1 MPHFRQ
7 ASYRPQVGVF
17 RIIIIDK
24 GRTSAG
30 HEGVSIMLELK
41 KGVDILT
48 DIGGVKDAEEVKR
61 IFREN
66 MDDADFAKIEKITN
80 QAARL
85 KIANAIALGRPSK
98 VLMNDGS
105 DADVERIRR
114 VVVEYGEEDNLNIPG
129 HTIHYDLAEEQAR
142 IVDRTYYIANPDE
155 KVSSL
160 ANRMERADAYN
171 YVKENMVGMMDG
183 MTLVIGFYSRG
194 PVGAVGS
201 IPAIEMTTSLYVC
214 HSAELL
220 YRNCF
225 ENFDAEVERAG
236 LFFTN
241 VHSQGPNRPEDLPKA
256 RVLMDRS
263 YQTTYSTFCT
273 YAGNT
278 LLLKKGNHRF
288 AVDRC
293 TYYRQGE
300 ELSEHMFITGLK
312 GPGGRVTFFA
322 GAAPSG
328 CGKTTTAMVGEEF
341 ISDDLAQIWIA
352 EDGTIRS
359 INPES
364 GIFGIIEDVNWTDDP
379 MILEIL
385 RKEGHEVI
393 FSNVLIKDGKPYWV
407 GSGEDNPES
416 GFNFQGEWFKG
427 KKDANGKEIPLSHG
441 NARFT
446 IRGTSLTNYS
456 DKMEDPAGVVTK
468 VFTYNGRD
476 ADTMPPVRVAR
487 NADEG
492 VVIGASIVSRA
503 TATEVGATGVKRQPW
518 ANQPFI
524 PGALGDNMVAQFDF
538 FNSTKING
546 ENRPIMA
553 GLNYFLTHEARGG
566 QGSAL
571 LGEKRD
577 VKVWLGWLERL
588 VYGEVETIY
597 SPVGLLPIYEDLK
610 AMFSD
615 LLGKEYP
622 KSLYDQQFSLYIEK
636 IMARI
641 NLQYEAF
648 KKEENI
654 PDKLFAIYDEQ
665 KAELNDLKAKYGDIV
680 SPDEVKEWAADK

>member
-1 MPHFRQ
+1 
-7 ASYRPQVGVF
+7 
-17 RIIIIDK
+17 
-24 GRTSAG
+24 
-30 HEGVSIMLELK
+30 MLELK
-41 KGVDILT
+41 KGVDILI
-48 DIGGVKDAEEVKR
+48 DIGGIQGAEEVKR
-61 IFREN
+61 IFRES

-80 QAARL
+80 SEARL
-85 KIANAIALGRPSK
+85 KIANAIALGKPAK
-98 VLMNDGS
+98 VLVNDGS
-105 DADVERIRR
+105 KADVERIQKL
-114 VVVEYGEEDNLNIPG
+114 VVEYNEEKHLNISG

-142 IVDRTYYIANPDE
+142 IVDRTFYIANPGE

-160 ANRMERADAYN
+160 ANRIEREDAYN
-171 YVKENMVGMMDG
+171 YVKENMVGMMEG

-194 PVGAVGS
+194 PVGAVAA

-225 ENFDAEVERAG
+225 DDFDAEVERAG

-241 VHSQGPNRPEDLPKA
+241 VHSQGTNRPEDLPNA
-256 RVLMDRS
+256 RVFMDRS
-263 YQTTYSTFCT
+263 YQTTYSTYCT

-288 AVDRC
+288 AVDRA
-293 TYYRQGE
+293 TYYRLGE

-341 ISDDLAQIWIA
+341 ISDDLAQIWIDT
-352 EDGTIRS
+352 DGTIRS

-364 GIFGIIEDVNWTDDP
+364 GIFGIIQDVNWTDDP
-379 MILEIL
+379 LIMDIL
-385 RKEGHEVI
+385 RKPGHEII
-393 FSNVLIKDGKPYWV
+393 FSNVLINDGVPYWV
-407 GSGEDNPES
+407 GSGEENPDK
-416 GFNFQGEWFKG
+416 GFNFQGDWFAG
-427 KKDANGKEIPLSHG
+427 KTGANGKPVPLSHG

-446 IRGTSLTNYS
+446 IRASSLANYS
-456 DKMEDPAGVVTK
+456 PKMEDPAGVVTK

-503 TATEVGATGVKRQPW
+503 TATEVGVTGVKRQPW

-524 PGALGDNMVAQFDF
+524 PGALGDNMVAQFNF
-538 FNSTKING
+538 FNSEKIN
-546 ENRPIMA
+546 EKDRPVLA

-566 QGSAL
+566 EGSAL

-588 VYGEVETIY
+588 VHGEVETIY
-597 SPVGLLPIYEDLK
+597 SPVGLLPTYEDLK
-610 AMFSD
+610 AMFKD
-615 LLGKEYP
+615 ILDKDYP
-622 KSLYDQQFSLYIEK
+622 RELYDKQFSMYIGK

-641 NLQYEAF
+641 DLQYDAF

-654 PDKLFAIYDEQ
+654 PEKLFAIYDEQ
-665 KAELNDLKAKYGDIV
+665 RDELNDLKAKYGDIV
-680 SPDEVKEWAADK
+680 NPDQVKEWAAAK

>member
-1 MPHFRQ
+1 
-7 ASYRPQVGVF
+7 
-17 RIIIIDK
+17 
-24 GRTSAG
+24 
-30 HEGVSIMLELK
+30 MLELN
-41 KGVDILT
+41 KGVDILS
-48 DIGGVKDAEEVKR
+48 DIGGVKTDDEVKR
-61 IFREN
+61 IFRDSME
-66 MDDADFAKIEKITN
+66 DSEFAKIEKISN
-80 QAARL
+80 PLARL
-85 KIANAIALGRPSK
+85 KIANAIVLGKPSK
-98 VLMNDGS
+98 VLVNDGS
-105 DADVERIRR
+105 PADVERIRQL
-114 VVVEYGEEDNLNIPG
+114 VLEYGEEKKLKIPG
-129 HTIHYDLAEEQAR
+129 HTIHFDLAQEQAR
-142 IVDRTYYIANPDE
+142 IVDRTFYIANPDE

-160 ANRMERADAYN
+160 ANRIDRDEAYD
-171 YVKENMVGMMDG
+171 YVKDNMVGMMEG

-194 PVGAVGS
+194 PVGAVGA

-225 ENFDAEVERAG
+225 ANFDAEADRSG

-241 VHSQGPNRPEDLPKA
+241 LHCQGPNRPEDLPSA
-256 RVLMDRS
+256 RVFMDRS
-263 YQTTYSTFCT
+263 HRTTYSTFCT

-288 AVDRC
+288 AVDRA
-293 TYYRQGE
+293 TYYRPGE

-352 EDGTIRS
+352 EDGTIRC

-379 MILEIL
+379 KIMDIL

-393 FSNVLIKDGKPYWV
+393 FSNVLITDDVPYWV
-407 GSGEDNPES
+407 GSGEETPKQ
-416 GFNFQGEWFKG
+416 GFNFQGDWVEG
-427 KKDANGKEIPLSHG
+427 KIGANGKAVPLSHG

-446 IRGTSLTNYS
+446 VRASSLDNYS

-468 VFTYNGRD
+468 VVTYNGRD

-492 VVIGASIVSRA
+492 VVIGASIVSKA
-503 TATEVGATGVKRQPW
+503 TATEVGVTGVKRQPW

-524 PGALGDNMVAQFDF
+524 PGALGDNMVAQFEF
-538 FNSTKING
+538 FNSAKITE
-546 ENRPIMA
+546 ENRPVMA

-566 QGSAL
+566 QGGAL

-597 SPVGLLPIYEDLK
+597 STGRP
-610 AMFSD
+610 
-615 LLGKEYP
+615 
-622 KSLYDQQFSLYIEK
+622 
-636 IMARI
+636 
-641 NLQYEAF
+641 
-648 KKEENI
+648 
-654 PDKLFAIYDEQ
+654 FAH
-665 KAELNDLKAKYGDIV
+665 L
-680 SPDEVKEWAADK
+680 

>member
-1 MPHFRQ
+1 
-7 ASYRPQVGVF
+7 
-17 RIIIIDK
+17 
-24 GRTSAG
+24 
-30 HEGVSIMLELK
+30 MLELK
-41 KGVDILT
+41 KGVDILC
-48 DIGGVKDAEEVKR
+48 DIGGVKDADEVKR
-61 IFREN
+61 IFRDS
-66 MDDADFAKIEKITN
+66 MDDAEFAKIEKITN
-80 QAARL
+80 AEARL
-85 KIANAIALGRPSK
+85 KIANAIALGKPST
-98 VLMNDGS
+98 VLVNDGS
-105 DADVERIRR
+105 EADVARIKNL
-114 VVVEYGEEDNLNIPG
+114 VQELGEEKPLNIPG
-129 HTIHYDLAEEQAR
+129 HTIHYDLAQEQAR
-142 IVDRTYYIANPDE
+142 IVDRTFYIANPDE

-160 ANRMERADAYN
+160 ANRIDRDKAYD
-171 YVKENMVGMMDG
+171 YVKENMVGMMQG

-194 PVGAVGS
+194 PVGAVAA

-225 ENFDAEVERAG
+225 SQFDAEVERAG

-241 VHSQGPNRPEDLPKA
+241 LHSQGPNTPEDLPNA
-256 RVLMDRS
+256 RVFMDRS
-263 YQTTYSTFCT
+263 HQTTYSTFCT

-288 AVDRC
+288 AVDRA

-300 ELSEHMFITGLK
+300 ELSEHMFITGIK

-341 ISDDLAQIWIA
+341 ISDDLAQIWIDK
-352 EDGTIRS
+352 DGTIRS

-379 MILEIL
+379 MIMDIL
-385 RKEGHEVI
+385 RKPGHEII
-393 FSNVLIKDGKPYWV
+393 FSNLLIADNKPYWL
-407 GSGEDNPES
+407 GSGEDNPDK
-416 GFNFQGEWFKG
+416 GFNFQGDWFEG
-427 KKDANGKEIPLSHG
+427 KKDANGKAIPLSHG

-446 IRGTSLTNYS
+446 IRASSLGNYS
-456 DKMEDPAGVVTK
+456 PKMQDPAGVVTK

-492 VVIGASIVSRA
+492 VVIGASIVSKA
-503 TATEVGATGVKRQPW
+503 TATEVGVTGVKRQPW

-538 FNSTKING
+538 FNSEKINQ
-546 ENRPIMA
+546 NDKPIIA

-566 QGSAL
+566 QGGAL

-597 SPVGLLPIYEDLK
+597 SPVGLLPTYEDLQK
-610 AMFSD
+610 MFKD
-615 LLGKEYP
+615 LLDKEYTQE
-622 KSLYDQQFSLYIEK
+622 LYDKQFSMYIEK

-641 NLQYEAF
+641 DLQYEAF

-654 PDKLFAIYDEQ
+654 PEKLFAIYDEQ
-665 KAELNDLKAKYGDIV
+665 KKELDDLKAKYGDIV
-680 SPDEVKEWAADK
+680 TPDQVKEWAASK

>member
-1 MPHFRQ
+1 
-7 ASYRPQVGVF
+7 
-17 RIIIIDK
+17 
-24 GRTSAG
+24 
-30 HEGVSIMLELK
+30 MLELK

-61 IFREN
+61 VFRDS
-66 MDDADFAKIEKITN
+66 MDDDNFAKIEKITN
-80 QAARL
+80 SEARL
-85 KIANAIALGRPSK
+85 KIANAIALGKPSK
-98 VLMNDGS
+98 VLVNDGS
-105 DADVERIRR
+105 DADVLMVRKL
-114 VVVEYGEEDNLNIPG
+114 VVEYGEEKDLNIPD

-142 IVDRTYYIANPDE
+142 IVDRTFYIANPDE

-160 ANRMERADAYN
+160 ANRIDRDDAYN
-171 YVKENMVGMMDG
+171 YVKDYMAGMMDG

-194 PVGAVGS
+194 PVGAVAA

-225 ENFDAEVERAG
+225 DQFDAEVDRAG

-241 VHSQGPNRPEDLPKA
+241 VHSQGPNRAEDLPNA
-256 RVLMDRS
+256 RVFMDRS
-263 YQTTYSTFCT
+263 HQTTYSTFCT

-288 AVDRC
+288 AVDRA
-293 TYYRQGE
+293 TYYRKGL
-300 ELSEHMFITGLK
+300 ELSEHMFITGLE

-341 ISDDLAQIWIA
+341 ISDDLAQIWIS

-379 MILEIL
+379 MIMDIL
-385 RKEGHEVI
+385 RKQGHEVI
-393 FSNVLIKDGKPYWV
+393 FSNVLIVDGVPYWV
-407 GSGEDNPES
+407 GSGEENPDK
-416 GFNFQGEWFKG
+416 GFNFQGEWFEG
-427 KKDANGKEIPLSHG
+427 KTDANGKAVPLSHG

-446 IRGTSLTNYS
+446 IRASSLSNYS
-456 DKMEDPAGVVTK
+456 DKMQDPAGVVTK

-492 VVIGASIVSRA
+492 VVIGASIVSKA
-503 TATEVGATGVKRQPW
+503 TATEVGVTGVKRQPW

-524 PGALGDNMVAQFDF
+524 PGALGDNMVAQFEF
-538 FNSTKING
+538 FNSDKISA

-566 QGSAL
+566 EGSAL

-588 VYGEVETIY
+588 VNNEVETIY
-597 SPVGLLPIYEDLK
+597 SPVGLMPTYEDLK
-610 AMFSD
+610 NMFKD
-615 LLGKEYP
+615 LLDKDYSRE
-622 KSLYDQQFSLYIEK
+622 LYDKQFSLYIDK

-641 NLQYEAF
+641 DLQYDAF

-654 PDKLFAIYDEQ
+654 PDKLYAIYDEQ
-665 KAELNDLKAKYGDIV
+665 KVELEDLRSKYGDIV
-680 SPDEVKEWAADK
+680 NPDQVKEWADAK